1 MSDQFTR
8 FLCAKCGE
16 AGHDS
21 WNKAAHDGINWHGNV
36 PNPLIYSDE
45 CHSCGWPSVVAWGAP
60 GEGALAIYGPDAE
73 TFAYEDEAMAR
84 IEKHPEQAVAL
95 EYSAVRDGDWS
106 GGCLAA
112 RGQLQ

>member
-36 PNPLIYSDE
+36 PNPLIYGDM
-45 CHSCGWPSVVAWGAP
+45 CHYCGWPAVVAWGAP
-60 GEGALAIYGPDAE
+60 GEPALAIYSPDE
-73 TFAYEDEAMAR
+73 SSFAYENDAMAR
-84 IEKHPEQAVAL
+84 IEGHPDDAVKL
-95 EYSAVRDGDWS
+95 EFAVKRDADWS

-112 RGQLQ
+112 KGQLQ